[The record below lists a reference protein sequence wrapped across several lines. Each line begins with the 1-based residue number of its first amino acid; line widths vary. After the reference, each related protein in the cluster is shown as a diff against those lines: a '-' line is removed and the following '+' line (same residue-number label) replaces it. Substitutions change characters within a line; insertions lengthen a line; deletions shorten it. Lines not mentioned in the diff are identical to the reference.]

1 MDIFNTKGIP
11 SIFFKKKEKIM
22 DVNQLIDYLISLKE
36 KGYGEYIVI
45 DDGYLNEIVEDD
57 ITVDEKQK
65 QVIL

>member
-1 MDIFNTKGIP
+1 
-11 SIFFKKKEKIM
+11 M
-22 DVNQLIDYLISLKE
+22 DVNQLINYLISLKE

-57 ITVDEKQK
+57 ITVDESQK